1 MYNPYPPQRPTSRAY
16 LGIGNDTQYQQPV
29 GFGAKLNKKIRD
41 YNNELKR
48 QIFEAKFKHE
58 YPNLDLPRYVRN
70 RKKGD

>member
-1 MYNPYPPQRPTSRAY
+1 MYNPYQNNSNPKHT
-16 LGIGNDTQYQQPV
+16 LGLGKDARLGEPV

-58 YPNLDLPRYVRN
+58 YPNLDLPRYIRD